1 MFERGPP
8 SKISALV
15 LRTLSTLGLTELTV
29 HPNTGNILEANNLT
43 ILNFFL
49 LRLGPMNEKSLV
61 KVLILSQVSHMILLH
76 FVLLICCLLRLPEAF
91 SRFSWDMASLD
102 LCMMAIEDSQVNICM
117 VFYLE
122 INLNYFWGYRS
133 AGRFWPFSWS
143 ALINYNESIM
153 TCNDSDG
160 RRL

>member
-43 ILNFFL
+43 ILNYFL

-61 KVLILSQVSHMILLH
+61 KVLILSQVCHTILLH

-91 SRFSWDMASLD
+91 SRSS
-102 LCMMAIEDSQVNICM
+102 
-117 VFYLE
+117 
-122 INLNYFWGYRS
+122 
-133 AGRFWPFSWS
+133 
-143 ALINYNESIM
+143 
-153 TCNDSDG
+153 
-160 RRL
+160 